1 MRAEQHQFAG
11 ETARTPIRLSGVM
24 TSMVSFAALALRH
37 DQLML
42 ELATNAAAKIDALH
56 EEVVL

>member
-1 MRAEQHQFAG
+1 
-11 ETARTPIRLSGVM
+11 M